1 MQLEFCHNMLTYD
14 WWPCSLW
21 EYTEVSE
28 ILSAREIMIS
38 DDMTIMTQSHD
49 IWQDV
54 SRMSRVQVSCYNHI
68 ISHHLTLRLCCYTC
82 NKSVLVFG
90 RHPALQVLTG
100 FISIFHGTVTVSV
113 RNIFIS
119 STFEGIEPTYNVGK
133 IIREK
138 KKTENKEF
146 QVVSFCMLEKQQDID
161 IILLK

>member
-1 MQLEFCHNMLTYD
+1 MTLQPVRIYGGVWD
-14 WWPCSLW
+14 I
-21 EYTEVSE
+21 VS
-28 ILSAREIMIS
+28 SREIMIS

-119 STFEGIEPTYNVGK
+119 STFEGIEPTYNVDG
-133 IIREK
+133 IMSE
-138 KKTENKEF
+138 KKTENEEF
-146 QVVSFCMLEKQQDID
+146 CSSFFLCFCMLEKQQDID